1 MPKGHVEFH
10 EAHEDVGTCEPS
22 SEDFVRYFLDEVHW
36 V

>member
-10 EAHEDVGTCEPS
+10 EAVDVGTCEPS